1 MIKNYTEFFRTLKI
15 NEDMEA
21 DMEAPAFSTEDLVRK
36 LSDQLGIDISQYNMD
51 DICDN
56 IDVEE
61 LSTNESINVIKK
73 YLIQLKS

>member
-15 NEDMEA
+15 NEDMEVEIPTGA
-21 DMEAPAFSTEDLVRK
+21 STEDLVRQ

-56 IDVEE
+56 IDVDN
-61 LSTNESINVIKK
+61 LSTNESIKVIKN
-73 YLIQLKS
+73 I